1 MSEKPRKEH
10 EERWLEQAAAYAL
23 GALDKDEVPEFERHL
38 EDCEVC
44 RSEIRW
50 LKPAVDAL
58 PESVPRME
66 PPPELRERLMA
77 DVMAEAADVPQ
88 RRSTDAEER
97 VTLGGWFGRLGARG
111 WKPLAAAGAAL
122 LIVVAFV
129 GYEVGNGGGSKQPPV
144 AQTKIFT
151 GKEHFEGI
159 TSKVVL
165 QGNRATVRLANVKQ
179 LPDDRVL
186 EAWVLRD
193 EQVEPVR
200 TLFVPNRHGDAA
212 TQIPD
217 MTGVETVLVT
227 REPKGG
233 SMSPTSKP
241 IAAVPIP
248 QS

>member
-23 GALDKDEVPEFERHL
+23 GALDKEEVPEFERHL

-66 PPPELRERLMA
+66 PAPGLRERLMA
-77 DVMAEAADVPQ
+77 EVEAEAGDVPQ

-97 VTLGGWFGRLGARG
+97 VTLGGWFSRLGQRG
-111 WKPLAAAGAAL
+111 WKPLAATGAAL

-129 GYEVGNGGGSKQPPV
+129 GYEIGSGGESNKGPT
-144 AQTKIFT
+144 AQTRTIP
-151 GKEHFEGI
+151 GKEELEGI
-159 TSKVVL
+159 RSKVVL
-165 QGNRATVRLANVKQ
+165 QGNRGTVRLANVKQ
-179 LPDDRVL
+179 LPDERVL
-186 EAWVLRD
+186 EAWVVRD
-193 EQVEPVR
+193 EKVEPVR
-200 TLFVPNRHGDAA
+200 TLFVPNSDGEAA
-212 TQIPD
+212 TEIPD

-233 SMSPTSKP
+233 SMAPTSQP
-241 IAAVPIP
+241 IAAVAIP
-248 QS
+248 R